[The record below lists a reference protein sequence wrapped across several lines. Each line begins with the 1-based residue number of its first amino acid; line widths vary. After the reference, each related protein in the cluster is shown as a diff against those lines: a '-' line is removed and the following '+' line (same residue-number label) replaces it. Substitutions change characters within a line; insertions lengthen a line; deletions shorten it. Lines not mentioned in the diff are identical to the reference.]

1 MRKVGS
7 ALTAHSTCDGGSS
20 KGGAAT
26 STNGLLPHSLGPCSE
41 AQQAGRPVRGSVSDS
56 VEVSYSTW
64 PKHKGFHWAV
74 EGTKIVCSFH
84 QVDSWPAKLY
94 PRCRLKAER
103 DLFLHPSSLHGRCLE
118 KEQHLLFP
126 LVACWQGMGFACS
139 SVSSA
144 QRDDDLSI
152 ALQCRIAALKIV
164 TAD

>member
-1 MRKVGS
+1 M
-7 ALTAHSTCDGGSS
+7 
-20 KGGAAT
+20 
-26 STNGLLPHSLGPCSE
+26 PHSLCPCSE
-41 AQQAGRPVRGSVSDS
+41 ARQAGPPVRGSVSDS

-64 PKHKGFHWAV
+64 PKHKGFHWEV
-74 EGTKIVCSFH
+74 GGTKIVCSFR

-103 DLFLHPSSLHGRCLE
+103 ELFLHPSFLLGLCLE

-126 LVACWQGMGFACS
+126 LAASWQGMRFACS

-152 ALQCRIAALKIV
+152 ALQCRIAALKVV